1 VSLHADRYPSL
12 RTVAGGDVRL
22 ALMTASDLDAVHAF
36 ASSLPAHD
44 LLFLRRDITHPKVL
58 SAWVDEINAGNIISV
73 LAWRDDAEPAEVLG
87 CGALVCDPL
96 SFSPHVGEVRVLVSP
111 EGRARGLGR
120 LLIQEC
126 FLVALDLGLDKLT
139 AQMTTDQQSA
149 VSLFQEMGFT
159 TEAVLKNQVQDRDG
173 VRHDLVVLSQD
184 VPRFLAT
191 MEAYGLTD
199 R

>member
-1 VSLHADRYPSL
+1 
-12 RTVAGGDVRL
+12 
-22 ALMTASDLDAVHAF
+22 
-36 ASSLPAHD
+36 
-44 LLFLRRDITHPKVL
+44 
-58 SAWVDEINAGNIISV
+58 
-73 LAWRDDAEPAEVLG
+73 VLG

>member
-1 VSLHADRYPSL
+1 VNLHANRFPSL
-12 RTVAGGDVRL
+12 RTLAGGDVRL
-22 ALMTASDLDAVHAF
+22 ALMTALDIDAVHTF
-36 ASSLPAHD
+36 AASLPAHD
-44 LLFLRRDITHPKVL
+44 LLFLRRDITHPKVQ
-58 SAWVDEINAGNIISV
+58 SAWVDEITSGNIISL
-73 LAWRDDAEPAEVLG
+73 LAWRDAPGPTAVLG
-87 CGALVCDPL
+87 CGALVRDPL

-126 FLVALDLGLDKLT
+126 FLLALDLGLDKLT

-149 VSLFQEMGFT
+149 VNLFQEMGFA
-159 TEAVLKNQVQDRDG
+159 TEAVLKNHVQDRDG
-173 VRHDLVVLSQD
+173 VRHDLVVLCQD

-191 MEAYGLTD
+191 MDAYGLTD